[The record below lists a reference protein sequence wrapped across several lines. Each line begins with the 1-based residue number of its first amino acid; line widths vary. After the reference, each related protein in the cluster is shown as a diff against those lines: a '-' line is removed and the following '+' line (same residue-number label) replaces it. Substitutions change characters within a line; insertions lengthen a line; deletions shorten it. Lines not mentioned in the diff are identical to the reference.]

1 MGFRPLIQP
10 CLRGGYLPPS
20 ATPPPLVEFELPS
33 GYPLET
39 TRELAIVLEDMRL
52 EVRQAFIDAGEDWDG
67 PGGFGDKI
75 KVQTTRS
82 HGFTGMFCPESL
94 CTRLPQL
101 SSGSQTYLP
110 LSFPLSAGAWAQDLT
125 KAPLNKKALLQH
137 RAPSLGADPASQTA
151 EQRAELDDFEKGQ
164 LLDDVSV
171 RSIWT
176 VGTWPHS
183 VRLSANG

>member
-1 MGFRPLIQP
+1 M
-10 CLRGGYLPPS
+10 
-20 ATPPPLVEFELPS
+20 
-33 GYPLET
+33 
-39 TRELAIVLEDMRL
+39 LEDMRL

-75 KVQTTRS
+75 KVQSPAAPPRS
-82 HGFTGMFCPESL
+82 PRLAASPAWFCPESSAL

-110 LSFPLSAGAWAQDLT
+110 LSFPLSVGAWGQDLT

-151 EQRAELDDFEKGQ
+151 EQRADLDDFEKAQ
-164 LLDDVSV
+164 LLGDVSARTIYV
-171 RSIWT
+171 T
-176 VGTWPHS
+176 
-183 VRLSANG
+183 LA